1 MMLRYAAERLILMAF
16 ALFIIAALI
25 FLVIQLP
32 PGDYLSNE
40 IVQLKAQ
47 GDATGAAKA
56 EYLRKEYSL
65 DKPVIEQFLI
75 WLGVAEGPRGY
86 SGLLQGN
93 WGYSFEFKKPVADVV
108 DYALVPTIAVNV
120 LAVIAIYLIAL
131 PLGIVAAT
139 KQYSLRDYSIAG
151 FAYLAMATPGFLL
164 ALVVLV
170 YANAWFGVSIGG
182 LVDPQYAESDWT
194 PAKIQSLLAHLT
206 IAVVIIAFSGVGS
219 MIRRL
224 RANLLDELRKP
235 YVIAARA
242 RGVSETRLLLRYPVR
257 MALIPFVADIGNLL
271 PSLVSGSVIVSVVL
285 GLPTVGPILVRAL
298 QAQDQ
303 FLAGFILL
311 FAAVLTLV
319 GTVVSDLLL
328 GFIDPRVRLGQ
339 GLDR

>member
-56 EYLRKEYSL
+56 EYLRREYSL
-65 DKPVIEQFLI
+65 DRPVFEQFLI
-75 WLGVAEGPRGY
+75 WLGVAEGPRGF
-86 SGLLQGN
+86 SGLVQGD

-108 DYALVPTIAVNV
+108 GYALGPTVLVNV
-120 LAVIAIYLIAL
+120 LAVFAIYLIAL
-131 PLGIVAAT
+131 PLGIVAAA
-139 KQYSLRDYSIAG
+139 KQYSLRDYAIAG

-170 YANAWFGVSIGG
+170 YANAWFGVTIGG
-182 LVDPQYAESDWT
+182 LVDPQYAEADWSL
-194 PAKIQSLLAHLT
+194 AKVQSLVAHVT
-206 IAVVIIAFSGVGS
+206 IAVIIIAFSGVGS

-235 YVIAARA
+235 YVVAARA
-242 RGVSETRLLLRYPVR
+242 RGVSETRLMLRYPVR

-311 FAAVLTLV
+311 FAAILTLV

-328 GFIDPRVRLGQ
+328 GLIDPRVRLGQ
-339 GLDR
+339 GLER

>member
-1 MMLRYAAERLILMAF
+1 MLRYAAERLILMAF

-47 GDATGAAKA
+47 GDASGAAKA
-56 EYLRKEYSL
+56 EYLRREYSL
-65 DKPVIEQFLI
+65 DKPVFEQFLV

-86 SGLLQGN
+86 SGLLQGD

-108 DYALVPTIAVNV
+108 GYALGPTILVNV
-120 LAVIAIYLIAL
+120 LAVFAIYLIAL
-131 PLGIVAAT
+131 PLGIVAAA
-139 KQYSLRDYSIAG
+139 KQYSLRDYAIAG
-151 FAYLAMATPGFLL
+151 FAYFAMATPGFLL

-182 LVDPQYAESDWT
+182 LVDPQYADSDWT
-194 PAKIQSLLAHLT
+194 PAKIQSLLAHLA
-206 IAVVIIAFSGVGS
+206 IAVIIIAFSGVGA

-235 YVIAARA
+235 YVVAARA

-319 GTVVSDLLL
+319 GTVISDLLL
-328 GFIDPRVRLGQ
+328 GLIDPRVRLGQ
-339 GLDR
+339 GLER

>member
-40 IVQLKAQ
+40 IVQLRAQ

-56 EYLRKEYSL
+56 DYLRKEYSL
-65 DKPVIEQFLI
+65 DKPVIEQFLV

-86 SGLLQGN
+86 SGLLQGD

-108 DYALVPTIAVNV
+108 GYALLPTVAVNV
-120 LAVIAIYLIAL
+120 LAVIAIYLLAL

-139 KQYSLRDYSIAG
+139 KQYSLRDYAVAG

-170 YANAWFGVSIGG
+170 YANTWFGVTIGG

-339 GLDR
+339 GLER

>member
-1 MMLRYAAERLILMAF
+1 MLRYAAERLILMAF

-65 DKPVIEQFLI
+65 DKPLIEQFLI

-108 DYALVPTIAVNV
+108 DYALIPTIAVNV

-170 YANAWFGVSIGG
+170 YANAWFGVTIGG

>member
-1 MMLRYAAERLILMAF
+1 MLRYTAERLILMVP
-16 ALFIIAALI
+16 ALVAIAALI

-32 PGDYLSNE
+32 PGDYLSNQ
-40 IVQLKAQ
+40 VQELKAQ
-47 GDATGAAKA
+47 GDAAGAQKA
-56 EYLRKEYSL
+56 EYLRTQYAL
-65 DKPVIEQFLI
+65 DRPVIEQFGI
-75 WLGVAEGPRGY
+75 WIGAVPGPRGY
-86 SGLLQGN
+86 SGLLQGD
-93 WGYSFEFKKPVADVV
+93 WGTSFEFDKPVADVV
-108 DYALVPTIAVNV
+108 GYALMPTIAVNV
-120 LAVIAIYLIAL
+120 LAVIAIYLIAI
-131 PLGIVAAT
+131 PLGIIAAT
-139 KQYSLRDYSIAG
+139 KQYSLRDYAIAG

-170 YANAWFGVSIGG
+170 YANSWFGVSIGG
-182 LVDPQYAESDWT
+182 LVDPQYADQPWSPE
-194 PAKIQSLLAHLT
+194 KLLSLFAHVGV
-206 IAVVIIAFSGVGS
+206 AVVIIAFSGVGA

-235 YVIAARA
+235 YVTAARA

-257 MALIPFVADIGNLL
+257 LALIPFIADIGNLL

-285 GLPTVGPILVRAL
+285 SLPTVGPILVRAL

-328 GFIDPRVRLGQ
+328 GLIDPRVRLGQ
-339 GLDR
+339 GLER

>member
-1 MMLRYAAERLILMAF
+1 MAF

-65 DKPVIEQFLI
+65 DKPVIEQFLVWI
-75 WLGVAEGPRGY
+75 GVAEGPRGY
-86 SGLLQGN
+86 SGLLQGD

-108 DYALVPTIAVNV
+108 GYALGPTVAVNV
-120 LAVIAIYLIAL
+120 LAVIAIYLLAL
-131 PLGIVAAT
+131 PLGIIAAT
-139 KQYSLRDYSIAG
+139 KQYSLRDYAVAG

-170 YANAWFGVSIGG
+170 YANAWFGVTIGG

-194 PAKIQSLLAHLT
+194 PAKIQSLAAHLT
-206 IAVVIIAFSGVGS
+206 IAVVIIAFSGVGA

-311 FAAVLTLV
+311 FAAILTLV

-328 GFIDPRVRLGQ
+328 GLIDPRVRLGQ
-339 GLDR
+339 GLER

>member
-1 MMLRYAAERLILMAF
+1 MLRYAAERLILMVPAF
-16 ALFIIAALI
+16 VAIAALI
-25 FLVIQLP
+25 FLIIQLP
-32 PGDYLSNE
+32 EGDYLSNE

-47 GDATGAAKA
+47 GDVAAAQKA

-65 DKPVIEQFLI
+65 DKPVIEQF
-75 WLGVAEGPRGY
+75 GVWIGAWPGPRGY
-86 SGLLQGN
+86 SGLLQGD
-93 WGYSFEFKKPVADVV
+93 WGMSFEFSKPVAEVV
-108 DYALVPTIAVNV
+108 DYALLPTIWVNG

-131 PLGIVAAT
+131 PLGIVAAVR
-139 KQYSLRDYSIAG
+139 QHGPLDYLIAS
-151 FAYLAMATPGFLL
+151 FAYIAMATPGFLL
-164 ALVVLV
+164 ALVVLI

-182 LVDPQYAESDWT
+182 LIDPQYAESDWT
-194 PAKIQSLLAHLT
+194 LEKIGSLAAHLT
-206 IAVVIIAFSGVGS
+206 VAVVILAFSGVGA

-257 MALIPFVADIGNLL
+257 MAMIPFIADIGNLL
-271 PSLVSGSVIVSVVL
+271 PALVSGSVIVSVVL
-285 GLPTVGPILVRAL
+285 SLPTVGPILVRAL
-298 QAQDQ
+298 QSQDQ

-319 GTVVSDLLL
+319 GTLVSDLLL

-339 GLDR
+339 RLER

>member
-65 DKPVIEQFLI
+65 DRPMFEQFLI

-86 SGLLQGN
+86 SGILQGD

-108 DYALVPTIAVNV
+108 GYALGPTILVNV
-120 LAVIAIYLIAL
+120 LAVFAIYLIAL
-131 PLGIVAAT
+131 PLGIVAAA
-139 KQYSLRDYSIAG
+139 KQYSLRDYAIAG
-151 FAYLAMATPGFLL
+151 FAYVAMATPGFLL

-170 YANAWFGVSIGG
+170 YANAWFGVTIGG
-182 LVDPQYAESDWT
+182 LVDPQYAESGWT
-194 PAKIQSLLAHLT
+194 AAKIQSLFSHVA
-206 IAVVIIAFSGVGS
+206 IAVIIIAFSGVGS

-235 YVIAARA
+235 YVVAARA
-242 RGVSETRLLLRYPVR
+242 RGVSETRLMLRYPVR

-328 GFIDPRVRLGQ
+328 GLIDPRVRLGQ
-339 GLDR
+339 GLER

>member
-1 MMLRYAAERLILMAF
+1 MMLRYAVERLILMVP
-16 ALFIIAALI
+16 ALVAIAALI

-32 PGDYLSNE
+32 PGDYLSNQIQE
-40 IVQLKAQ
+40 LKAQ

-56 EYLRKEYSL
+56 EYLRAEYSL
-65 DKPVIEQFLI
+65 DKPVIEQFGI
-75 WLGVAEGPRGY
+75 WLGVWPGPRGL
-86 SGLLQGN
+86 SGLLQGDF
-93 WGYSFEFKKPVADVV
+93 GYSFEFKKPVADVV
-108 DYALVPTIAVNV
+108 GYALGPTVLVNV

-139 KQYSLRDYSIAG
+139 KQYSLRDYGIAG

-164 ALVVLV
+164 ALIVLV
-170 YANAWFGVSIGG
+170 YANSWFGISIGG
-182 LVDPQYAESDWT
+182 LVDPQYAEAEWSI
-194 PAKIQSLLAHLT
+194 AKVQSLVAHL
-206 IAVVIIAFSGVGS
+206 AVAVLIIAFSGVGA

-235 YVIAARA
+235 YVTAARA

-257 MALIPFVADIGNLL
+257 MALIPFIADIGNLL

-285 GLPTVGPILVRAL
+285 SLPTVGPILVRAL

-311 FAAVLTLV
+311 FAALLTLV

-328 GFIDPRVRLGQ
+328 GLIDPRVRLGQ
-339 GLDR
+339 RPER

>member
-1 MMLRYAAERLILMAF
+1 MLRYAAERLILMAF

-56 EYLRKEYSL
+56 EYLRKAYSL
-65 DKPVIEQFLI
+65 DKPMIEQFLV

-86 SGLLQGN
+86 SGLLQGD

-108 DYALVPTIAVNV
+108 GYALGPTVLVNV
-120 LAVIAIYLIAL
+120 LAVFAIYLIAL

-139 KQYSLRDYSIAG
+139 KQYSLRDYAVAG
-151 FAYLAMATPGFLL
+151 FAYIAMATPGFLL

-170 YANAWFGVSIGG
+170 YANAWFGVTIGG
-182 LVDPQYAESDWT
+182 LVDPQYADSDWT
-194 PAKIQSLLAHLT
+194 PAKVQSLLAHLT
-206 IAVVIIAFSGVGS
+206 IAVIIIAFSGVGA

-235 YVIAARA
+235 YVVAARA
-242 RGVSETRLLLRYPVR
+242 RGVSETRLMLRYPVR

-319 GTVVSDLLL
+319 GTVISDLLL
-328 GFIDPRVRLGQ
+328 GLIDPRVRLGQ
-339 GLDR
+339 GLER